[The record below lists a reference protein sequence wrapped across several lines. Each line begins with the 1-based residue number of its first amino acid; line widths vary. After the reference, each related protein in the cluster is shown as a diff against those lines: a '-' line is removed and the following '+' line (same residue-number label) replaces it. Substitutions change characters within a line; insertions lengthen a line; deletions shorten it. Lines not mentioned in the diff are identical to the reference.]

1 MSTGS
6 SGPAS
11 HAPRSVTSWAR
22 RRGSELAVP
31 FRHRD
36 IRLLWGAK
44 VSSEIGDW
52 SARLA
57 LAYLVLDRTG
67 SAFATAAVTAVSLA
81 PWLGLGQVLSTL
93 ADRFTHRRVMVVSD
107 LVRVVVFLL
116 VAWLPMPVW
125 TLFVLVFVAAASSP
139 PFEAARSAALPDL
152 AGPEHY
158 GHALMLFNA
167 TYQAGLLIG
176 YAAGGGLVAV
186 AGPSWAL
193 TVNAATF
200 ALSAVLIALI
210 RTTTRASDEPAE
222 RHWSDLR
229 GVAEHVGAAAR
240 VYRDDP
246 LLLTALVLLVLASMP
261 IMAAEGLVVLYAEA
275 YAGGGAERAGLLSA
289 VIAAGALG
297 AMFVLPHT
305 GSHARLL
312 RISATVVIV
321 DLVVAGLLLTLAP
334 SFLAGVVPLVL
345 LGTLAS
351 LTVSIG
357 TILGSRLPHASRAT
371 AFSLAQGALMSVQG
385 GGALLAG
392 ALAETTTVAVSV
404 ALVSVPGAIWGV
416 WALLRSRSLDDGA
429 GTPDPDPV
437 VEPVPGGSADEQV
450 EPGAAPAAP
459 AVPAAPVAPA
469 APAAGAGPRHLAPAL
484 GAGEGPARD
493 GIGRQGIGREGVG
506 RAPGAPAVTSTST
519 TCPSAPPRPNAV
531 DHGRAA
537 GHRSRVTS
545 SISHTTVDSRDA
557 YAQSVWWATVLGY
570 AEDPDD
576 PNLPGH
582 DECMIFS
589 ADGSHRVLF
598 IEVPEAKAGKN
609 RIHFDLVPDDGT
621 RDEELARLLAHG
633 ATEVQDARTPDG
645 RGWVVLADP
654 EGNEFCILRG
664 DVERAATP

>member
-459 AVPAAPVAPA
+459 PYPPHRSHRPHRPPGPDLGTWRRPWGWRRTRSRWNRATRNRARRSR
-469 APAAGAGPRHLAPAL
+469 AGAR
-484 GAGEGPARD
+484 R
-493 GIGRQGIGREGVG
+493 
-506 RAPGAPAVTSTST
+506 PAVTSTST

-633 ATEVQDARTPDG
+633 ATEVHDARTPDG